1 MRFNNDDYLR
11 AFPRDDR
18 TPATPATQPA
28 TPATQPA
35 QETPA
40 GDVFDQG
47 KEPED
52 KQDPITDPEPEG
64 GAEDGDE

>member
-1 MRFNNDDYLR
+1 MRFNNDDYLK
-11 AFPRDDR
+11 AFPREDR
-18 TPATPATQPA
+18 TPATP
-28 TPATQPA
+28 PA

-52 KQDPITDPEPEG
+52 IQDPITDPEPEG